1 MPGLHNRKE
10 DMEEQHNYTY
20 MVRCSDGSLYTGW
33 TNRIEKRIEDHNNGK
48 GAKYTKSRRPVELT
62 YLEESDTKQEA
73 MKKEA
78 EYKKLTRPQ
87 KEMLIASERNL
98 MKKV

>member
-1 MPGLHNRKE
+1 
-10 DMEEQHNYTY
+10 MEKQHNYTY
-20 MVRCSDGSLYTGW
+20 MVQCSDGSLYTGW

-48 GAKYTKSRRPVELT
+48 GAKYTKSRRPVELK

-78 EYKKLTRPQ
+78 EYKKLKRPQ
-87 KEMLIASERNL
+87 KEALIASEHNL

>member
-1 MPGLHNRKE
+1 
-10 DMEEQHNYTY
+10 MEEQHNYTY
-20 MVRCSDGSLYTGW
+20 MVQCADGSLYTGW

-48 GAKYTKSRRPVELT
+48 GAKYTKSRRPVELK
-62 YLEESDTKQEA
+62 YLEESDTKPEA

-87 KEMLIASERNL
+87 KEALIASERNL
-98 MKKV
+98 LKKV